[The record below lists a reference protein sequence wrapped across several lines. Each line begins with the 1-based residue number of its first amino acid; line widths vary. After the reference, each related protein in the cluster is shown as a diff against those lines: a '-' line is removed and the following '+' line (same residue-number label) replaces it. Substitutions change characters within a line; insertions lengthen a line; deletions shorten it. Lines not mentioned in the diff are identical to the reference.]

1 MCRYMQC
8 QRPASRVSVINA
20 DDDKLPR
27 SSVRQEESVF
37 WEAGSLHTAAGL
49 GEDPIIIWQTKFLL
63 VINLILSQP
72 SPAQPSPCSPA
83 QPPPLRYLTLLFIDF
98 VLPPIK
104 TSPETLL

>member
-8 QRPASRVSVINA
+8 QRKAARVSVINA

-72 SPAQPSPCSPA
+72 SPCSPA

>member
-1 MCRYMQC
+1 MQC
-8 QRPASRVSVINA
+8 QLPAARVSVINA
-20 DDDKLPR
+20 DDNNKLPR
-27 SSVRQEESVF
+27 SGIRQEESVF

>member
-1 MCRYMQC
+1 MQC
-8 QRPASRVSVINA
+8 QRKAARVSVINA

-72 SPAQPSPCSPA
+72 SPAQPSPAHAA
-83 QPPPLRYLTLLFIDF
+83 QPS
-98 VLPPIK
+98 LPHSVI
-104 TSPETLL
+104 